1 MATKKGL
8 VRFFKIRD
16 TATVSS
22 ATVPD
27 SAELDGASDVAAL
40 HPERIRAAAPAAAR
54 LDTNRLFLNRLVNN
68 VVFIELPFIVS
79 ALN

>member
-22 ATVPD
+22 ATVPV
-27 SAELDGASDVAAL
+27 SAELDGASVVAAL

-54 LDTNRLFLNRLVNN
+54 LDTKRLFLNRLANN
-68 VVFIELPFIVS
+68 VVFIELPFI
-79 ALN
+79 A

>member
-16 TATVSS
+16 TATVSWTTAS
-22 ATVPD
+22 VP
-27 SAELDGASDVAAL
+27 AELDVASGVAAL

-54 LDTNRLFLNRLVNN
+54 LDTKRLFLNRLVNN
-68 VVFIELPFIVS
+68 VVFIDLPSIVN